1 MLYLNVHDPKDKKLL
16 QISHISLPMLET
28 ILAVVRTARFSYYQL
43 SEMHAHFFKMLSA
56 SDMMLNKYPAWHDMS
71 QKEKLEWVKIKDL
84 KIGDRSYVKR
94 QLFAELKKT
103 IPQIFEELIRPR
115 FFAETDGNQGEI
127 LELSEELDALL
138 LASSIPSYFEYLE
151 NLTVYKKGVFSQL
164 RRGYISFLQVKAVH
178 MISRF
183 LEAFEQEPTILANSL
198 LNEQQIN
205 AWPRMGDLINR
216 ICDRADPNHHDPLSL
231 HAINCLRSIYI
242 SVFNIAMELLMSKKQ
257 VPLQIR
263 QFLPII
269 PDRIGFT
276 RDRLERDDAWERYRQ
291 HHFLFMQLP
300 VEQKTRLME
309 TLSTLTPTQRVMWM
323 GCLGKDEIRALI
335 LPMMSQGNHLENLAL
350 ACREVPASDSENY
363 PFTSRV
369 WEVLGA
375 LYAEQQMGEKETS
388 AKVQQ
393 LFAPVSKPKPSS
405 TADAPTDEEADLS
418 VVRDLT
424 FLVVDDS
431 DRIRQMTI
439 KVLKDAGVKQ
449 ISEAG
454 DGEAAWVLL
463 QKKPLV
469 DVILCDWIMPKL
481 TGIELV
487 KRIMQVEELARNVT
501 FLMLTTV
508 DNKASIVEA
517 LSVGVRGYLIK
528 PFSRK
533 QLLDKVYFA
542 TEWLRREQQQV
553 SATN

>member
-1 MLYLNVHDPKDKKLL
+1 MFYLNTQYPKDKELL
-16 QISHISLPMLET
+16 QISHISLPMLEK
-28 ILAVVRTARFSYYQL
+28 ILAVVRAARLSYYQL
-43 SEMHAHFFKMLSA
+43 SEMHAHFYKMLCA
-56 SDMMLNKYPAWHDMS
+56 SDMMLNKYQAWHDMS
-71 QKEKLEWVKIKDL
+71 QKEKLEWGKIKDY

-103 IPQIFEELIRPR
+103 MPQIFEELIRPR
-115 FFAETDGNQGEI
+115 FFAEADANQGEI

-151 NLTVYKKGVFSQL
+151 NLTVYKKGVFSPL

-183 LEAFEQEPTILANSL
+183 LEAFEQEPTILDNSL
-198 LNEQQIN
+198 LNEQQLN

-231 HAINCLRSIYI
+231 HAVNCLRSIYI
-242 SVFNIAMELLMSKKQ
+242 SVFNIAMELLMSRKQ

-276 RDRLERDDAWERYRQ
+276 RDRLERDDAWERYQ
-291 HHFLFMQLP
+291 NHHFLFMQLP
-300 VEQKTRLME
+300 PEQKTRFAEALGR
-309 TLSTLTPTQRVMWM
+309 LSSTQRVMWM
-323 GCLGKDEIRALI
+323 GCLGKDEIRALV
-335 LPMMSQGNHLENLAL
+335 LPMISKGNHFENLAL
-350 ACREVPASDSENY
+350 ACREIPVSDGENY

-369 WEVLGA
+369 WQVLGE

-393 LFAPVSKPKPSS
+393 LFAPVSKTKPSS
-405 TADAPTDEEADLS
+405 TAGVPTDEEADLS
-418 VVRDLT
+418 VVRDLS

-431 DRIRQMTI
+431 NRIRQMTI
-439 KVLKDAGVKQ
+439 KVLKDAGVTQ

-454 DGEAAWVLL
+454 DGEAAWALL

-469 DVILCDWIMPKL
+469 NVILCDWIMPKL

-487 KRIMQVEELARNVT
+487 QRIMQVEELARNVT

-508 DNKASIVEA
+508 DNKAPIVEA